1 MLIMIM
7 NCSLYLHHF
16 RELLATQAPKAALD
30 AQETKDRECV
40 KYMIA
45 SCNAQLICN
54 SLKGC
59 LMMINSSQGV
69 AGNIG
74 SPGQKGEVGYPGPYV
89 RNFNF
94 YFLLLNCGHG
104 MVTCMICN

>member
-1 MLIMIM
+1 MLIICI
-7 NCSLYLHHF
+7 CSLYLHHF

-45 SCNAQLICN
+45 SSNAQLIYS

-59 LMMINSSQGV
+59 LMMHQ
-69 AGNIG
+69 
-74 SPGQKGEVGYPGPYV
+74 
-89 RNFNF
+89 R
-94 YFLLLNCGHG
+94 
-104 MVTCMICN
+104 TCFKDLFQIVLK